1 MAITIPFKRV
11 LRLASRGNDVRAIKR
26 GLALSGVKGTGK
38 LRDITRPAF
47 YGPFTVLR
55 MKRFQASVGLK
66 ADGVYGPK
74 THRFLQ
80 EHFDRYAR
88 LLYTKPDPVPPPPA
102 HGLQLPKTFTPTH
115 QTSGLPGYPAI
126 DVFAKPGTPV
136 LAPAAG
142 TVKRL
147 SGHDPA
153 NGPVGGVHGPYGWS
167 MYVESSDGKRYMT
180 HFGRMD
186 VKVGEQLKAGQVIGT
201 VGDYD
206 RWGGWAHIH
215 LGFDAK

>member
-1 MAITIPFKRV
+1 VTPSIPFRRPLK
-11 LRLASRGNDVRAIKR
+11 LGSRGSDVRAVKR

-47 YGPFTVLR
+47 YGPLTVIR
-55 MKRFQASVGLK
+55 MKRYQRSLPLMPTGKYGLH
-66 ADGVYGPK
+66 
-74 THRFLQ
+74 THL
-80 EHFDRYAR
+80 ELSKHFDRYAR

-102 HGLQLPKTFTPTH
+102 QGLQLPKTFTPTH

-126 DVFAKPGTPV
+126 DVFAKPGTLV
-136 LAPAAG
+136 LAPANG
-142 TVKRL
+142 KVTRL

-167 MYVESSDGKRYMT
+167 MYVDSSDGKRFMT

-186 VKVGEQLKAGQVIGT
+186 VGVGDDIRAGQVIGT